1 MNQTVQK
8 WYEESF
14 GEDYLLIYRHRNREH
29 AESEVQNMLQ
39 WLKLPH
45 QSHILDLCC
54 GTGRHALTFANA
66 NYRVTGVDLS
76 SILLQVAR
84 KSDPNNRVTWIE
96 SDMRA
101 LPNQSMFTEGFDAVV
116 NLFTSFGY
124 FDDDSE
130 QMKVLLQ
137 IRRALKSN
145 GQFVIDLMNASYTA
159 ENLVPFSRRVEQG
172 AVISEMRQIEK
183 GFVVKKIVIQ
193 EANRPPRHYTERV
206 KLYSAE
212 ALTAMLNEAGLVL
225 DSIYGSYDGQIYDP
239 RLSSR
244 MIMTGHRK

>member
-1 MNQTVQK
+1 MIQTVQK

-29 AESEVQNMLQ
+29 AEGEVKNMLQ
-39 WLKLPH
+39 WLKLPQ

-54 GTGRHALTFANA
+54 GTGRHALTFADA
-66 NYRVTGVDLS
+66 SYRVTGVDLS
-76 SILLQVAR
+76 SVLLQVAR
-84 KSDPNNRVTWIE
+84 MSDPNQRITWIE

-101 LPNQSMFTEGFDAVV
+101 LPDDARFTEGFDAVV

-124 FDDDSE
+124 FEDDSE

-137 IRRALKSN
+137 IRRALKPL
-145 GQFVIDLMNASYTA
+145 GRFVIDLMNASYVA
-159 ENLVPFSRRVEQG
+159 EHLVPFSQRVEQG
-172 AVISEMRQIEK
+172 VVISEMRQIEE

-193 EANRPPRHYTERV
+193 ELNRPPRRYTERV
-206 KLYSAE
+206 KLYTAE
-212 ALTAMLNEAGLVL
+212 ALAAMLNEAGLVL
-225 DSIYGSYDGQIYDP
+225 DSVYGSYDGQVYDP

-244 MIMTGHRK
+244 MIMTGHKK